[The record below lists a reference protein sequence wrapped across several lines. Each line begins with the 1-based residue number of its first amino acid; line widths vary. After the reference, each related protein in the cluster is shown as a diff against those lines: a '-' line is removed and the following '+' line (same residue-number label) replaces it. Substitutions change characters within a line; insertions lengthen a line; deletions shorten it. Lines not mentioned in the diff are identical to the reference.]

1 MRINFI
7 LLACI
12 ILFSQC
18 KEEETK
24 MNYTYV
30 DQNNNRY
37 YISQLSIDYHPIK
50 PSESSS
56 GVYDGGEEKKVS
68 VSEENYIALV
78 SIAEQFLS
86 NKNHENI
93 NREKSTSIL
102 YSKDQN
108 DNKRSIVLKPSEER
122 TQFEYLLKEAL
133 KK

>member
-1 MRINFI
+1 MRIVFI

-12 ILFSQC
+12 LLFPQC
-18 KEEETK
+18 KDEKIK

-50 PSESSS
+50 ASESSS

-68 VSEENYIALV
+68 ISEENYTELV
-78 SIAEQFLS
+78 SLAEEFLS
-86 NKNHENI
+86 TKNSKNI
-93 NREKSTSIL
+93 KREMLTAIL

-108 DNKRSIVLKPSEER
+108 ENKRSIVLRPSEKR
-122 TQFEYLLKEAL
+122 SQFEKLLKEFL

>member
-1 MRINFI
+1 MRIVFT

-12 ILFSQC
+12 ILFLQC
-18 KEEETK
+18 KNEK
-24 MNYTYV
+24 VKVNYTYV

-50 PSESSS
+50 ASESSS
-56 GVYDGGEEKKVS
+56 GVYDGGEEKKVTIS
-68 VSEENYIALV
+68 VENYTELV
-78 SIAEQFLS
+78 SLAEDILS

-93 NREKSTSIL
+93 KREMLTAIL

-108 DNKRSIVLKPSEER
+108 ENKRSIVLRPSVKR
-122 TQFEYLLKEAL
+122 SQFEKLLKEAL